1 MHVPALQH
9 LEKNRGYLSGAG
21 FISFH
26 ESEVMQATLLA
37 LLDMDVIAYPIHDCL
52 LVKQSNVDVAVT
64 VYRET
69 YRNYV
74 LAYNKSVGL
83 NPIDFTT
90 PVSVETY
97 GKTKVRI
104 AGGYNFK
111 G

>member
-1 MHVPALQH
+1 
-9 LEKNRGYLSGAG
+9 
-21 FISFH
+21 
-26 ESEVMQATLLA
+26 MQAALLA
-37 LLDMDVIAYPIHDCL
+37 LLDLGVTAYPIHDCL
-52 LVKQSNVDVAVT
+52 LVKQSKVDVAVT

-74 LAYNKSVGL
+74 LDYNTSEGL

-97 GKTKVRI
+97 GKKKVRV